1 MNNEVIEAQE
11 APASAPVQ
19 VLEQTSAITN
29 WLDKSSFD
37 QLARVSAMLAKSS
50 LVPQNYQNKPEDCLI
65 AMDMASRIG
74 TPPLMVMQNLYVV
87 KGKPAWSGQACAAMV
102 KNSGRFDALTH
113 HRTGTKGADDR
124 GCYYTAVDKRT
135 GETLTGVEVTV
146 AMAKAEGWYNS
157 NPKWKNLTEMMLMY
171 RAASFF
177 AKEFCPDILMG
188 CQTYEEVE
196 DSGAAPKSRA
206 EDLTDT
212 IKQAMEEEKNGNGK

>member
-1 MNNEVIEAQE
+1 MNNEVIQAQE
-11 APASAPVQ
+11 AQASAPVQ

-74 TPPLMVMQNLYVV
+74 TNPLMVMQNLYVV
-87 KGKPAWSGQACAAMV
+87 KGKPAWSGQACAALI
-102 KNSGRFDALTH
+102 KNCGRFENVKH
-113 HRTGTKGADDR
+113 VRTGEKGADNR
-124 GCYYTAVDKRT
+124 GCYYMATDKAN
-135 GETLTGVEVTV
+135 GEVLIGVEVTV

-157 NPKWKNLTEMMLMY
+157 NPKWKNMTELMLGY

-177 AKEFCPDILMG
+177 AKEFCPDVLMG
-188 CQTYEEVE
+188 CQSVEEME
-196 DSGAAPKSRA
+196 DSGEIRRPAA
-206 EDLTDT
+206 DLTAS
-212 IKQAMEEEKNGNGK
+212 INEAMEAKKNGK